1 MLLRK
6 YLFFEL
12 GKNDSNEKLIFAS
25 FVRVRRWPA
34 YKRDSIWRTL
44 RAAGIDYLN
53 ADNLKAAS
61 EI

>member
-6 YLFFEL
+6 FLLSELDEHEQFE
-12 GKNDSNEKLIFAS
+12 SRTEFIS
-25 FVRVRRWPA
+25 FVRRWPA

-61 EI
+61 KI